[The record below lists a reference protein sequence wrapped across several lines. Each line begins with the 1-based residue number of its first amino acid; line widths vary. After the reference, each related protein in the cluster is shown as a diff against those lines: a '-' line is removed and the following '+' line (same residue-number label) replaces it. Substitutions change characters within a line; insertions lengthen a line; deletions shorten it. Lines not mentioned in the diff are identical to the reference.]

1 MASTMIFQS
10 FFQPSSSHFR
20 ELNIYLFAWLTRGA
34 GLRRVN
40 LIKQGEGPCLNK
52 KKDPRLQNPVFSNED
67 YIVELLV
74 ESDFITQ
81 EQADQAAQSGGSV
94 IDSLLEH
101 TALTEANIA
110 AVMAANAG
118 MEAIDLESASITP
131 EVATQVTDDIAQRFH
146 IIPVADDGTNL
157 TVAVADPFDFESLD
171 NLPQVLGRELIFVC
185 APRKSIKLYLQ
196 QLYGAE
202 DEIAEGLDMGASPE
216 GVEDKEK
223 DAPIIKLVQHLFV
236 EALKMDASDIHIEPL
251 ETSVRIRFRVDGRL
265 IEVDHHPK
273 KLLPA
278 MIARLK
284 VMSGAMSIAEKR
296 LPQDGRIQLKAGDK
310 EIDLRVSSVPSNHGE
325 SIVMRIL
332 DKSALV
338 LGLNELGFLSDDQAI
353 FEDLIG
359 MPDGIIL
366 VTGPTGS
373 GKTTTLYTALSVIN
387 RPDRKIITV
396 EDPVEYEMPGINQV
410 MVKPDIGMTFAA
422 ALRSMLRQAPNI
434 IMIGEIRDA
443 ETANI
448 AINAALTGHLV
459 LSTLHTN
466 DAPSAVARLADIG
479 IKRFLIASAVRAI
492 LAQRLVR
499 RLCPICKQPSEL
511 TEKQVRA
518 LNLDASQLADS
529 KITGPVGCEKCRD
542 AGYKGRM
549 GIFELFRIDDEV
561 RHMVNEQLGTAQL
574 RRRARELG
582 MRSMREDGIRKVL
595 AGQTSAEEVLHV
607 TMSDA
612 N

>member
-1 MASTMIFQS
+1 M
-10 FFQPSSSHFR
+10 
-20 ELNIYLFAWLTRGA
+20 
-34 GLRRVN
+34 
-40 LIKQGEGPCLNK
+40 
-52 KKDPRLQNPVFSNED
+52 FSNEN

-74 ESDFITQ
+74 ESDFVTQ
-81 EQADQAAQSGGSV
+81 EQADRASQSGRSA
-94 IDSLLEH
+94 IDHLLEH
-101 TALTEANIA
+101 TAITEANIA

-118 MEAIDLESASITP
+118 MDAIDLESASITP
-131 EVATQVTDDIAQRFH
+131 EVATQVTDEIAQRFS
-146 IIPVADDGTNL
+146 IIPVADDGNQL

-171 NLPQVLGRELIFVC
+171 NLPQVLGRELVFVC
-185 APRKSIKLYLQ
+185 ATRTAIKLYLQ

-202 DEIAEGLDMGASPE
+202 DEVEEGLDMGLSQE

-223 DAPIIKLVQHLFV
+223 DAPIIKLVQSLFV
-236 EALKMDASDIHIEPL
+236 EALKLDASDIHVEPL
-251 ETSVRIRFRVDGRL
+251 ETSVRIRYRVDGRL
-265 IEVDHHPK
+265 IESDNHPK

-284 VMSGAMSIAEKR
+284 VMSGSMSIAEKR

-338 LGLNELGFLSDDQAI
+338 LGLNELGFFSDDQAT
-353 FEDLIG
+353 FEELIG
-359 MPDGIIL
+359 MPDGILL

-387 RPDRKIITV
+387 KPDRKIITV

-499 RLCPICKQPSEL
+499 RLCPICKQPAEL
-511 TEKQVRA
+511 TEKQVRS
-518 LNLDASQLADS
+518 LSLDAAQLADS
-529 KITGPVGCEKCRD
+529 QIMGPVGCEKCRD
-542 AGYKGRM
+542 MGYKGRM